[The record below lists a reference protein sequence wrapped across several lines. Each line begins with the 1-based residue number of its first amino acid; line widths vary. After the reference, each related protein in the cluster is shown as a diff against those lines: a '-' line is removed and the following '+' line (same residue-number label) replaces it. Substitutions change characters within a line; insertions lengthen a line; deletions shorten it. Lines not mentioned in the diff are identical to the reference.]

1 MVGDLDKAIKS
12 NVEQQGIEFL
22 QYTLQPLLTRWRQE
36 LQRKLISRT
45 GRSAGRY
52 AIEFDTRQL
61 LRPDAASRQAFYQ
74 SGIQNGY
81 LRQNEVREFEGL
93 NPYEGEVGWTPSI
106 QLNMQPLSNM
116 LVEGVQQPAA
126 DNEVLTEEQ
135 YNSLLVQL
143 KSPAVQGILRAVLA
157 VSRGP
162 QPAENPPAKAA

>member
-1 MVGDLDKAIKS
+1 M
-12 NVEQQGIEFL
+12 
-22 QYTLQPLLTRWRQE
+22 
-36 LQRKLISRT
+36 

-93 NPYEGEVGWTPSI
+93 NPYEGEVGWTPAI

-116 LVEGVQQPAA
+116 LVEGVDQPAA
-126 DNEVLTEEQ
+126 DNEILTEEQ
-135 YNSLLVQL
+135 YNSLLLQL
-143 KSPAVQGILRAVLA
+143 KSPAVRRTLQAVLA

-162 QPAENPPAKAA
+162 QKNENPQGSKIIHENESLAA